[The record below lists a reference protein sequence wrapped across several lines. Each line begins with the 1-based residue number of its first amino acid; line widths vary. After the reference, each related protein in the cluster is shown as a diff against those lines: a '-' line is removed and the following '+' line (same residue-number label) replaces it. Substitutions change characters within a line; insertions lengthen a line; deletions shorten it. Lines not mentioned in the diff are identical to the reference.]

1 MKTDQSLRSSRS
13 GKRSVVQRTGSVRM
27 ACGANGG
34 IFAPLSKLALFAAL
48 ALAGSVPAQA
58 AFTYTYTP
66 TAPTDLSDLDHH
78 NAYGWVLSGLDTT
91 KTYTGASLKIT
102 NINNWDLTK
111 NMLFVHLFD
120 TLKTA
125 PSGTG
130 VLPTLGSGNNIV
142 TSFQDVDPN
151 QIPVIALSDAFGAD
165 IATNPLVNT
174 ANTSN
179 ILLGTY
185 VDGSY
190 SGSPTLID
198 GVNVP
203 NYQTGTYTPSA
214 TTQANNAAQTVTFN
228 FNALQLQK
236 LNEYI
241 SGGATGGVNGRIGFG
256 FDSDCH
262 FFNDGIEFTMISDV
276 PPPPI
281 PEPATM
287 LTGLACLVPVFS
299 SVLGR
304 RRKSSLE

>member
-1 MKTDQSLRSSRS
+1 MMNRRYFGSFRKGALSASA
-13 GKRSVVQRTGSVRM
+13 VV
-27 ACGANGG
+27 
-34 IFAPLSKLALFAAL
+34 LATFSAH
-48 ALAGSVPAQA
+48 G

-91 KTYTGASLKIT
+91 KTYTSASLKIT

-120 TLKTA
+120 TLLTN
-125 PSGTG
+125 PTGTT

-151 QIPVIALSDAFGAD
+151 QIPVTVISDAFGAG
-165 IATNPLVNT
+165 IGTNPLVKT
-174 ANTSN
+174 ANSTN

-185 VDGSY
+185 VDGSF
-190 SGSPTLID
+190 SGAGTVID
-198 GVNVP
+198 GVTVP
-203 NYQTGTYTPSA
+203 NYQTGTFTAPA
-214 TTQANNAAQTVTFN
+214 ATQAANAAQTVTFN

-236 LNEYI
+236 LNQYI
-241 SGGATGGVNGRIGFG
+241 SGGVSNGDNGRIGFG

-281 PEPATM
+281 PEPTTA
-287 LTGLACLVPVFS
+287 LAGLACLVPVFR
-299 SVLGR
+299 SVFGR
-304 RRKSSLE
+304 RRRSPAA